1 MKKKKLLKIGVIA
14 LVVLSIIG
22 VTLWMTVG
30 RSQDGNALAQESQEV
45 TVTRGNLSV
54 EISAAGNLALADTQ
68 DLAFQVAGT
77 VYEVLVE
84 EGDTVTEG
92 QELAKLDTTE
102 WDKQVKTLEK
112 AVVTAQRNLTAREN
126 EVTKAERQVASL
138 ERQVISKESDVT
150 KAERNVAEKELAVR
164 EAELAVTKAEDNLS
178 QIDEVKKAQDNVD
191 NAEMD
196 LTAIRLIISGAISG
210 GGNVAD
216 ATYWREREQVAEE
229 DLAAAKEDLNDIL
242 EENGLSLS
250 TDAALQ
256 LEEIQLQVEKAKMAL
271 EDAQTAVDD
280 AKATVNDAQLAVDDA
295 NFAVEEA
302 KNDVV
307 TANYTVEDARSNLV
321 DAQDALDEANSLSPI
336 ITAPFDGFIPQ
347 ISVKGGDEVL
357 KGTVAMQ
364 IADPNKFEAEITVS
378 EMDIAQIELGGQA
391 WIEVDA
397 ADGVTLPAVVTYI
410 APTATIQS
418 GVVNYNVIVEVQPT
432 TADSTSMPAA
442 SADNAT
448 ITPPAGTAMP
458 GQSVTASDY
467 QLRQGLTV
475 TVSLVVSSAQNVLLV
490 PYAAI
495 TTSRGQSHVQVVNA
509 DGTTETRAITTGIT
523 DYSYTEVTDGL
534 EEGEKVLVS
543 TASTSTSTSSTEQQ
557 SQGGMMIPGMMDG
570 GGPPSGGPPGGG

>member
-1 MKKKKLLKIGVIA
+1 MKKKKLIKIGIIA
-14 LVVLSIIG
+14 LAALSIIG
-22 VTLWMTVG
+22 VTLSQTVF
-30 RSQDGNALAQESQEV
+30 RSGEDSALAQASQEV

-84 EGDTVTEG
+84 ESDTVTAG

-102 WDKQVKTLEK
+102 WDQQLKTLEK
-112 AVVTAQRNLTAREN
+112 AVVTAQRNVTAREN
-126 EVTKAERQVASL
+126 DVTKAERQVASL

-150 KAERNVAEKELAVR
+150 KAERNVTEKELAVR
-164 EAELAVTKAEDNLS
+164 EAELAVTKAEDSLG
-178 QIDEVKKAQDNVD
+178 QIEEVKKAQDNVD
-191 NAEMD
+191 TAEMD
-196 LTAIRLIISGAISG
+196 LTAIQMIISGAISG

-216 ATYWREREQVAEE
+216 ATYWRQREQQAEE

-242 EENGLSLS
+242 ENSGLSLS
-250 TDAALQ
+250 SDVALQ
-256 LEEIQLQVEKAKMAL
+256 LAEVQLQVEKAKMAL
-271 EDAQTAVDD
+271 EDAQTAVED
-280 AKATVNDAQLAVDDA
+280 AKSAVTDAQLAVDDA

-307 TANYTVEDARSNLV
+307 TANYTIEDANSTLS
-321 DAQDALDEANSLSPI
+321 DAQDALAETQSLSPI

-378 EMDIAQIELGGQA
+378 EMDISQVELGGPA
-391 WIEVDA
+391 WVEVDA
-397 ADGVTLPAVVTYI
+397 ADGVILPAVITYI

-418 GVVNYNVIVEVQPT
+418 GVVSYKVTVEVQST
-432 TADSTSMPAA
+432 TS
-442 SADNAT
+442 DNAT
-448 ITPPAGTAMP
+448 SASGDNATMTSPAGTGTVPGAMTA
-458 GQSVTASDY
+458 SASDY
-467 QLRQGLTV
+467 QLREGLTV
-475 TVSLVVSSAQNVLLV
+475 TVSLVVADAQDVLLV
-490 PYAAI
+490 PYTAI
-495 TTSRGQSHVQVVNA
+495 TTNRGQSYVQVVNA
-509 DGTTETRAITTGIT
+509 DGTTEARVITTGVT
-523 DYSYTEVTDGL
+523 DYSYTEVTSGL

-543 TASTSTSTSSTEQQ
+543 NASTSTSTSSTQQ
-557 SQGGMMIPGMMDG
+557 SSQGGMMIPGVMDS